1 MQWSL
6 HVPYTQVTRQRIDRR
21 WVIRTCNMTMEA
33 TASRHRVLYLGRSG
47 VVVKTSTSAPLPLRF
62 GVFELDPR
70 AGELRKKGMKI
81 RLHGQPVELLV
92 LLLQHPGETVT
103 REELQKKL
111 WPSDTFVDFERGLN
125 NAMNRLRAALDDD
138 AETPRFVET
147 LPRRGY
153 RFIGSVNGLEQT
165 PAAEASPPGTAGP
178 MLRFSAFAALAA
190 IAVAAVLVGVNVR
203 GWRDRLFP
211 RHTNPPVQALAV
223 LPLANLSGDPEQE
236 YFADGMTEALITELG
251 KVSKPSVISRQ
262 SIMQYKGS
270 KKPLQEIAR
279 ELNVDAVL
287 EGAVE
292 RSGDRVRV
300 SVHLERVSPESQVWA
315 NEYSSNIGDV
325 MGLED
330 DIARAISDEI
340 QVRLT
345 PDERIRFANRRP
357 VKPEAHDDFLRAEFL
372 VEKRNE
378 RDLQAGITYFKK
390 AIENDPAYA
399 RAYAGLAWALVNL
412 AHLGTHRTKDILPQ
426 ARAAADKALELDP
439 SMHEAHVS
447 RAMVLR
453 LEWNWFEAEKEHRLA
468 LTLAPNSWDAHSS
481 YAWYLL
487 NLGRFDEARAQIKY
501 AEELDPVSPVSRS
514 LLAYVD
520 LLSGQTDLAIEEF
533 KNSDWDL
540 GLGFAY
546 GVKKMYPDAD
556 AAFQRVASRWGR
568 EPVVVANLAW
578 VYGLAGRKHDAQ
590 KLIDELN
597 EVARHR
603 YVAPA
608 LFMNAYLGLGYKETA
623 LTWMER
629 GIEEHDP
636 GLIGSRVYPILDPLH
651 SEPRFQALVRRM
663 NFPP

>member
-1 MQWSL
+1 MKNPSPVSSAGPSDQSSEASL
-6 HVPYTQVTRQRIDRR
+6 DSWKEIASYVKRDVSTVQRWEKREGMPVHRHVHDKRGSVY
-21 WVIRTCNMTMEA
+21 A
-33 TASRHRVLYLGRSG
+33 FSS
-47 VVVKTSTSAPLPLRF
+47 
-62 GVFELDPR
+62 ELDAWLQSRRLRLEEEEKEHKAATPVNAEGDRGPKGTPR
-70 AGELRKKGMKI
+70 AHRW
-81 RLHGQPVELLV
+81 LV
-92 LLLQHPGETVT
+92 LGGV
-103 REELQKKL
+103 
-111 WPSDTFVDFERGLN
+111 
-125 NAMNRLRAALDDD
+125 
-138 AETPRFVET
+138 
-147 LPRRGY
+147 
-153 RFIGSVNGLEQT
+153 
-165 PAAEASPPGTAGP
+165 
-178 MLRFSAFAALAA
+178 
-190 IAVAAVLVGVNVR
+190 AVLALLASTYVLTRSPAGR
-203 GWRDRLFP
+203 TTQP
-211 RHTNPPVQALAV
+211 RITSLAV
-223 LPLANLSGDPEQE
+223 LPLNNLTGDPEQE

-378 RDLQAGITYFKK
+378 RDLLAGITYFKK

-439 SMHEAHVS
+439 SMDEAHVS
-447 RAMVLR
+447 RAMILL

-468 LTLAPNSWDAHSS
+468 LTLAPNSWEAHRS
-481 YAWYLL
+481 YAWYLM
-487 NLGRFDEARAQIKY
+487 NLGRFDEARAQAKY
-501 AEELDPVSPVSRS
+501 AEELDPVSPLSRS

-546 GVKKMYPDAD
+546 GVKKMYPDAE

-603 YVAPA
+603 YIAPA
-608 LFMNAYLGLGYKETA
+608 LFMNAYLGLGDKETA

-636 GLIGSRVYPILDPLH
+636 GLIGSRVYPILDPLR
-651 SEPRFQALVRRM
+651 SEPRFQAALRRM

>member
-1 MQWSL
+1 M
-6 HVPYTQVTRQRIDRR
+6 PDATQ
-21 WVIRTCNMTMEA
+21 
-33 TASRHRVLYLGRSG
+33 ASAVR
-47 VVVKTSTSAPLPLRF
+47 RF
-62 GVFELDPR
+62 GAFEINLQ
-70 AGELRKKGMKI
+70 AGELRKSGM
-81 RLHGQPVELLV
+81 RLRLSGQPFRVLAVLVERA
-92 LLLQHPGETVT
+92 GEVIT
-103 REELQKKL
+103 REELQSKL
-111 WPSDTFVDFERGLN
+111 WLSDTFVDFDHGLN
-125 NAMNRLRAALDDD
+125 NAIARIREVLDDSS
-138 AETPRFVET
+138 ETPRYVET
-147 LPRRGY
+147 IPRRGY
-153 RFIGSVNGLEQT
+153 RFIAPVADVRQVTESASSAESTVSPAPKIACPDAPSPSVVT
-165 PAAEASPPGTAGP
+165 AAKRFPSRRLQ
-178 MLRFSAFAALAA
+178 MLLGGVAVLGVAALLFVVYRGRSAK
-190 IAVAAVLVGVNVR
+190 
-203 GWRDRLFP
+203 GWRGP
-211 RHTNPPVQALAV
+211 AIKSLAV
-223 LPLANLSGDPEQE
+223 LPLNNLSGDPEQE
-236 YFADGMTEALITELG
+236 YFADGMTEALIAELG
-251 KVSKPSVISRQ
+251 KISAPRVISRQ
-262 SIMQYKGS
+262 SVMQYKGS
-270 KKPLQEIAR
+270 KKGLSEIAR

-287 EGAVE
+287 EGTVE

-300 SVHLERVSPESQVWA
+300 LVRLDQVSPEGQLW
-315 NEYSSNIGDV
+315 SNQYNRDIRD
-325 MGLED
+325 LLRLQDE
-330 DIARAISDEI
+330 IARAVTDEI

-345 PDERIRFANRRP
+345 PDERIHLASSRP
-357 VKPEAHDDFLRAEFL
+357 VDPEAHDDFLQAQFL
-372 VEKRNE
+372 VNKRNE

-426 ARAAADKALELDP
+426 ARAAAGKALELDP
-439 SMHEAHVS
+439 SMDEAHVS
-447 RAMVLR
+447 RAMVLL

-468 LTLAPNSWDAHSS
+468 LTLAPNSWEAHRS
-481 YAWYLL
+481 YAWYSM

-636 GLIGSRVYPILDPLH
+636 GLIGSRVYPILDPLR

>member
-1 MQWSL
+1 
-6 HVPYTQVTRQRIDRR
+6 
-21 WVIRTCNMTMEA
+21 MTMEA

-165 PAAEASPPGTAGP
+165 PAAEASPPVTPGP

-190 IAVAAVLVGVNVR
+190 IAVAAVLVGFNVR

-300 SVHLERVSPESQVWA
+300 SVHLERVSPESQIWA

-439 SMHEAHVS
+439 SMDEAHVS
-447 RAMVLR
+447 RAMILL

-468 LTLAPNSWDAHSS
+468 LTLAPNSWEAHRS

-487 NLGRFDEARAQIKY
+487 NLGRFDEARAQAK
-501 AEELDPVSPVSRS
+501 
-514 LLAYVD
+514 
-520 LLSGQTDLAIEEF
+520 
-533 KNSDWDL
+533 
-540 GLGFAY
+540 
-546 GVKKMYPDAD
+546 
-556 AAFQRVASRWGR
+556 
-568 EPVVVANLAW
+568 
-578 VYGLAGRKHDAQ
+578 
-590 KLIDELN
+590 
-597 EVARHR
+597 
-603 YVAPA
+603 
-608 LFMNAYLGLGYKETA
+608 
-623 LTWMER
+623 
-629 GIEEHDP
+629 
-636 GLIGSRVYPILDPLH
+636 
-651 SEPRFQALVRRM
+651 
-663 NFPP
+663 

>member
-1 MQWSL
+1 M
-6 HVPYTQVTRQRIDRR
+6 PDATQ
-21 WVIRTCNMTMEA
+21 
-33 TASRHRVLYLGRSG
+33 ASAVR
-47 VVVKTSTSAPLPLRF
+47 RF
-62 GVFELDPR
+62 GAFEINLQ
-70 AGELRKKGMKI
+70 AGELRKRGM
-81 RLHGQPVELLV
+81 RLRLSRQPFQVLAVLVENAGNV
-92 LLLQHPGETVT
+92 VT
-103 REELQKKL
+103 REELHSKL
-111 WPSDTFVDFERGLN
+111 WLSDTFVDFDHGLN
-125 NAMNRLRAALDDD
+125 NAIARIREVLDDSS
-138 AETPRFVET
+138 ETPRYVET
-147 LPRRGY
+147 IPRRGY
-153 RFIGSVNGLEQT
+153 RFIAPVADVRQVTVSASSAESTVSPAPKISRPDAPSPSVVT
-165 PAAEASPPGTAGP
+165 AAKRFPSRRLQ
-178 MLRFSAFAALAA
+178 MLLGGVAVLGVAALLL
-190 IAVAAVLVGVNVR
+190 VLYRGR
-203 GWRDRLFP
+203 SAKGWRGL
-211 RHTNPPVQALAV
+211 AIKSLAV
-223 LPLANLSGDPEQE
+223 LPLNNLSGDPEQE
-236 YFADGMTEALITELG
+236 YFADGMTEALIAELG
-251 KVSKPSVISRQ
+251 KISAPRVISRQ

-270 KKPLQEIAR
+270 KKSLREIAR

-287 EGAVE
+287 EGTVE

-300 SVHLERVSPESQVWA
+300 LVRLDQVSPEGQLW
-315 NEYSSNIGDV
+315 SNQYNRDIRD
-325 MGLED
+325 LLRLQDE
-330 DIARAISDEI
+330 IARAVTGEI

-345 PDERIRFANRRP
+345 PDERIRLASSRP
-357 VKPEAHDDFLRAEFL
+357 VDPEAHDDFLQAEFL
-372 VEKRNE
+372 VNKRNE
-378 RDLQAGITYFKK
+378 RDLQAGITYFNK

-439 SMHEAHVS
+439 SMDEAHVS
-447 RAMVLR
+447 RAMILL

-468 LTLAPNSWDAHSS
+468 LTLAPNSWEAHRS
-481 YAWYLL
+481 YAWYLM
-487 NLGRFDEARAQIKY
+487 NLGRFDEARAQSKY
-501 AEELDPVSPVSRS
+501 AEELDPVSPLSRS

-636 GLIGSRVYPILDPLH
+636 GLIGSRVYPILDPLR

>member
-1 MQWSL
+1 
-6 HVPYTQVTRQRIDRR
+6 
-21 WVIRTCNMTMEA
+21 
-33 TASRHRVLYLGRSG
+33 
-47 VVVKTSTSAPLPLRF
+47 
-62 GVFELDPR
+62 
-70 AGELRKKGMKI
+70 
-81 RLHGQPVELLV
+81 
-92 LLLQHPGETVT
+92 
-103 REELQKKL
+103 
-111 WPSDTFVDFERGLN
+111 
-125 NAMNRLRAALDDD
+125 
-138 AETPRFVET
+138 
-147 LPRRGY
+147 
-153 RFIGSVNGLEQT
+153 
-165 PAAEASPPGTAGP
+165 
-178 MLRFSAFAALAA
+178 
-190 IAVAAVLVGVNVR
+190 VLVRLDQVSPEGQLWSNQYN
-203 GWRDRLFP
+203 RDIRDLLRL
-211 RHTNPPVQALAV
+211 Q
-223 LPLANLSGDPEQE
+223 D
-236 YFADGMTEALITELG
+236 
-251 KVSKPSVISRQ
+251 
-262 SIMQYKGS
+262 
-270 KKPLQEIAR
+270 EIAR
-279 ELNVDAVL
+279 AVT
-287 EGAVE
+287 
-292 RSGDRVRV
+292 
-300 SVHLERVSPESQVWA
+300 
-315 NEYSSNIGDV
+315 
-325 MGLED
+325 
-330 DIARAISDEI
+330 DEI

-345 PDERIRFANRRP
+345 PDERIHLASSRP
-357 VKPEAHDDFLRAEFL
+357 VDPEAHDDFLQAEFL
-372 VEKRNE
+372 VNKRNE

-439 SMHEAHVS
+439 SMDEAHVS
-447 RAMVLR
+447 RAMVLL

-468 LTLAPNSWDAHSS
+468 LTLAPNSWEAHRS
-481 YAWYLL
+481 YAWYLM

-501 AEELDPVSPVSRS
+501 AEELDPVSPLSRS

-636 GLIGSRVYPILDPLH
+636 GLIGSRVYPILDPLR

>member
-1 MQWSL
+1 M
-6 HVPYTQVTRQRIDRR
+6 PDATQ
-21 WVIRTCNMTMEA
+21 
-33 TASRHRVLYLGRSG
+33 ASAVR
-47 VVVKTSTSAPLPLRF
+47 RF
-62 GVFELDPR
+62 GAFEINLQ
-70 AGELRKKGMKI
+70 AGELRKRGM
-81 RLHGQPVELLV
+81 RLRLSGQPFQVLAVLVEHAGNV
-92 LLLQHPGETVT
+92 VT
-103 REELQKKL
+103 REELHSKL
-111 WPSDTFVDFERGLN
+111 WLSDTFVDFDHGLN
-125 NAMNRLRAALDDD
+125 NAIARIREVLDDSS
-138 AETPRFVET
+138 ETPRYVET
-147 LPRRGY
+147 IPRRGY
-153 RFIGSVNGLEQT
+153 RFIAPVADVRQVTESASSAESTVSPAPKIACPDAPSPSVVT
-165 PAAEASPPGTAGP
+165 AAKRFPSRRLQ
-178 MLRFSAFAALAA
+178 MLLGGVAVLGVAALLF
-190 IAVAAVLVGVNVR
+190 VLYRGR
-203 GWRDRLFP
+203 SAKGWRGP
-211 RHTNPPVQALAV
+211 AIKSLAV
-223 LPLANLSGDPEQE
+223 LPLSNLSGDPEQE
-236 YFADGMTEALITELG
+236 YFADGMTEALIAELG
-251 KVSKPSVISRQ
+251 KISAPRIISRQ

-270 KKPLQEIAR
+270 KKGLSEIAR

-287 EGAVE
+287 EGTVE

-300 SVHLERVSPESQVWA
+300 LVRLDQVSPEGQLW
-315 NEYSSNIGDV
+315 SNQYNRDIRD
-325 MGLED
+325 LLRLQDE
-330 DIARAISDEI
+330 IARAVTDEI

-345 PDERIRFANRRP
+345 PDERIHLASSRP
-357 VKPEAHDDFLRAEFL
+357 VDPEAHDDFLQAEFL
-372 VEKRNE
+372 VNKRNE

-426 ARAAADKALELDP
+426 ARAAAGKALELDP
-439 SMHEAHVS
+439 SMDEAHVS
-447 RAMVLR
+447 RAMVLL

-468 LTLAPNSWDAHSS
+468 LTLAPNSWEAHRS
-481 YAWYLL
+481 YAWYLM
-487 NLGRFDEARAQIKY
+487 NLGRFDEARAQTKY
-501 AEELDPVSPVSRS
+501 AEELDPVSPLSRS

-556 AAFQRVASRWGR
+556 AAFQRVASQWGR

-608 LFMNAYLGLGYKETA
+608 LFMNAYLGLGDKDAA

-636 GLIGSRVYPILDPLH
+636 GLIGSRVYPILDPLR

>member
-1 MQWSL
+1 MKNPSPVSSAGPSDQSSEASL
-6 HVPYTQVTRQRIDRR
+6 DSWKEIASYVKRDVSTVQRWEKREGMPVHRHVHDKRGSVY
-21 WVIRTCNMTMEA
+21 A
-33 TASRHRVLYLGRSG
+33 FSS
-47 VVVKTSTSAPLPLRF
+47 
-62 GVFELDPR
+62 ELDAWLQSRRLRLEEEEKEHKAATPVNAEGDRGPKGTPR
-70 AGELRKKGMKI
+70 AHRW
-81 RLHGQPVELLV
+81 LV
-92 LLLQHPGETVT
+92 LGGV
-103 REELQKKL
+103 
-111 WPSDTFVDFERGLN
+111 
-125 NAMNRLRAALDDD
+125 
-138 AETPRFVET
+138 
-147 LPRRGY
+147 
-153 RFIGSVNGLEQT
+153 
-165 PAAEASPPGTAGP
+165 
-178 MLRFSAFAALAA
+178 
-190 IAVAAVLVGVNVR
+190 AVLALLASTYVLTRSPAGR
-203 GWRDRLFP
+203 TTQP
-211 RHTNPPVQALAV
+211 RITSLAV
-223 LPLANLSGDPEQE
+223 LPLNNLTGDPEQE

-439 SMHEAHVS
+439 SMDEAHVS
-447 RAMVLR
+447 RAMVL
-453 LEWNWFEAEKEHRLA
+453 LLGWNWFEAEKEHRLA

-501 AEELDPVSPVSRS
+501 AEELDPVSPISRS

-603 YVAPA
+603 YIAPA
-608 LFMNAYLGLGYKETA
+608 LFMNAYLGLGDKETA

-636 GLIGSRVYPILDPLH
+636 GLIGSRVYPILDPLR
-651 SEPRFQALVRRM
+651 SEPRFQAALRRM

>member
-1 MQWSL
+1 MEWSL
-6 HVPYTQVTRQRIDRR
+6 HVPHTQVTRQRVDRR

-33 TASRHRVLYLGRSG
+33 TASRHRVLYLGRLG
-47 VVVKTSTSAPLPLRF
+47 VAVKASTSSPLPLRF

-81 RLHGQPVELLV
+81 RLHGQPVEILV

-111 WPSDTFVDFERGLN
+111 WPADTFVDFERGLN

-165 PAAEASPPGTAGP
+165 PAAEASPPVTPGP
-178 MLRFSAFAALAA
+178 MLRFSAFAAMAA

-211 RHTNPPVQALAV
+211 RHTNPPVEALAV

-345 PDERIRFANRRP
+345 LDERIRFANRRP

-426 ARAAADKALELDP
+426 ARAAADEALELDP
-439 SMHEAHVS
+439 SMDEAHVS
-447 RAMVLR
+447 RAMVLL

-501 AEELDPVSPVSRS
+501 AEELDPVSPISRT

-533 KNSDWDL
+533 KNSNWDL

-556 AAFQRVASRWGR
+556 AAFQRVASQWGR

-636 GLIGSRVYPILDPLH
+636 GLIGSRVYPILDPLR
-651 SEPRFQALVRRM
+651 SEPRFQAALRRM
-663 NFPP
+663 NFPQ

>member
-1 MQWSL
+1 M
-6 HVPYTQVTRQRIDRR
+6 PDATQ
-21 WVIRTCNMTMEA
+21 
-33 TASRHRVLYLGRSG
+33 ASAVR
-47 VVVKTSTSAPLPLRF
+47 RF
-62 GVFELDPR
+62 GAFEINLQ
-70 AGELRKKGMKI
+70 AGELRKRGM
-81 RLHGQPVELLV
+81 RLRLSGQPFQVLAVLVEHAGNV
-92 LLLQHPGETVT
+92 VT
-103 REELQKKL
+103 REELHSKL
-111 WPSDTFVDFERGLN
+111 WLSDTFVDFDHGLN
-125 NAMNRLRAALDDD
+125 NAIARIREVLDDSS
-138 AETPRFVET
+138 ETPRYVET
-147 LPRRGY
+147 IPRRGY
-153 RFIGSVNGLEQT
+153 RFIAPVADVRQVTESASSAESTVSPAPKIACPDAPSPSVVT
-165 PAAEASPPGTAGP
+165 AAK
-178 MLRFSAFAALAA
+178 RFPSRRLQMWLGGVAVLGVAALLF
-190 IAVAAVLVGVNVR
+190 VLYRGKSAK
-203 GWRDRLFP
+203 GWRGP
-211 RHTNPPVQALAV
+211 AITSLAV
-223 LPLANLSGDPEQE
+223 LPLSNLSGDPEQE
-236 YFADGMTEALITELG
+236 YFADGMTEALIAELG
-251 KVSKPSVISRQ
+251 KISAPRIISRQ

-270 KKPLQEIAR
+270 KKGLSEIAR

-287 EGAVE
+287 EGTVE

-300 SVHLERVSPESQVWA
+300 LVRLDQVSPEGQLW
-315 NEYSSNIGDV
+315 SNQYNRDIRD
-325 MGLED
+325 LLRLQDE
-330 DIARAISDEI
+330 IARAVTDEI

-345 PDERIRFANRRP
+345 PDERIHLASSRP
-357 VKPEAHDDFLRAEFL
+357 VDPEAHDDFLQAEFL
-372 VEKRNE
+372 VNKRNE

-426 ARAAADKALELDP
+426 ARAAAGKALELDP
-439 SMHEAHVS
+439 SMDEAHVS
-447 RAMVLR
+447 RAMVLL

-468 LTLAPNSWDAHSS
+468 LTLAPNSWEAHRS
-481 YAWYLL
+481 YAWYLM
-487 NLGRFDEARAQIKY
+487 NLGRFDEARAQTKY
-501 AEELDPVSPVSRS
+501 AEELDPVSPLSRS

-556 AAFQRVASRWGR
+556 AAFQRVASQWGR

-608 LFMNAYLGLGYKETA
+608 LFMNAYLGLGDKDAA

-636 GLIGSRVYPILDPLH
+636 GLIGSRVYPILDPLR
-651 SEPRFQALVRRM
+651 SEPRFQAALRRM

>member
-1 MQWSL
+1 VQ
-6 HVPYTQVTRQRIDRR
+6 
-21 WVIRTCNMTMEA
+21 N
-33 TASRHRVLYLGRSG
+33 
-47 VVVKTSTSAPLPLRF
+47 STSLPPTLRF

-81 RLHGQPVELLV
+81 RLQGQPVEILVMLLERA
-92 LLLQHPGETVT
+92 GETIT

-111 WPSDTFVDFERGLN
+111 WPADTFVDFEHGLN
-125 NAMNRLRAALDDD
+125 NAMGRLRAVLDDD
-138 AETPRFVET
+138 AESPHFIET
-147 LPRRGY
+147 LPRHGY
-153 RFIGSVNGLEQT
+153 RFIGAVNGGGGNGAEPTALTEAQPDAVKK
-165 PAAEASPPGTAGP
+165 PAPHSRIGT
-178 MLRFSAFAALAA
+178 RLAA
-190 IAVAAVLVGVNVR
+190 VGLLGLAVAAALLLGVNVR

-251 KVSKPSVISRQ
+251 KVSQPSVISRQ

-270 KKPLQEIAR
+270 KKSLQQIGR

-292 RSGDRVRV
+292 HSGDRVRV

-439 SMHEAHVS
+439 SMNEAHVS
-447 RAMVLR
+447 RAMILL

-468 LTLAPNSWDAHSS
+468 LTLAPNSWEAHRS
-481 YAWYLL
+481 YAWYLM
-487 NLGRFDEARAQIKY
+487 NLGRFDEARAQAKY
-501 AEELDPVSPVSRS
+501 AEELDPVSPLSRS

-608 LFMNAYLGLGYKETA
+608 LFMNAYLGLGDKDAA

-636 GLIGSRVYPILDPLH
+636 GLIGSRVYPILDPLR
-651 SEPRFQALVRRM
+651 SEPRFQAALRRM